1 MKMTE
6 KNKALKLVAL
16 LIAIVLWLYVGTQE
30 DPIAQHTYEVTVEVQ
45 NLPVDKTAALG
56 QETVQ
61 VRVMGRQDRLNALSG
76 SDFKAYVDLSDAAK
90 GESEVPVKVQLP
102 SEVYFARVEPQSV
115 DVLVSDRDGSNM
127 DVDIVTTG
135 TLPDG
140 ITIEDMSVSPKSVFV
155 TGDQDDLDRVDKV
168 GVAVDLSNVFDD
180 SKIEAEVEFYDVS
193 GNIIEDADLEALPG
207 TVTLTTKVSKSNIEK
222 SVPIQ
227 ANLVGQLPSGVQM
240 DSIDI
245 YPETAT
251 VSGAP
256 EELAKVDSV
265 ATEAIDISKITET
278 TQLTVKLA
286 GDTVS
291 DPKSVTVTLNVSSTE
306 DTESSGQS
314 YIKVVPVSL
323 SGAGANNVS
332 VDTQMVEISYHMEN
346 GYADAG
352 SSLNAYVN
360 IPDTLSAATTAQV
373 QVSNVDGL
381 VVDSITPS
389 TVTVYPNN
397 VYE

>member
-1 MKMTE
+1 M
-6 KNKALKLVAL
+6 
-16 LIAIVLWLYVGTQE
+16 
-30 DPIAQHTYEVTVEVQ
+30 
-45 NLPVDKTAALG
+45 
-56 QETVQ
+56 
-61 VRVMGRQDRLNALSG
+61 
-76 SDFKAYVDLSDAAK
+76 
-90 GESEVPVKVQLP
+90 
-102 SEVYFARVEPQSV
+102 
-115 DVLVSDRDGSNM
+115 
-127 DVDIVTTG
+127 
-135 TLPDG
+135 
-140 ITIEDMSVSPKSVFV
+140 
-155 TGDQDDLDRVDKV
+155 
-168 GVAVDLSNVFDD
+168 
-180 SKIEAEVEFYDVS
+180 
-193 GNIIEDADLEALPG
+193 
-207 TVTLTTKVSKSNIEK
+207 
-222 SVPIQ
+222 PIQ

-240 DSIDI
+240 DSVDI

-251 VSGAP
+251 VSGSP

>member
-76 SDFKAYVDLSDAAK
+76 SDFKAYVDLSDAEK
-90 GESEVPVKVQLP
+90 GESEAPVKVQLP

-140 ITIEDMSVSPKSVFV
+140 ITVEDMSVSPKSVFV

-180 SKIEAEVEFYDVS
+180 SKIEAKVEFYDVS
-193 GNIIEDADLEALPG
+193 GNVIEDADLEALPG
-207 TVTLTTKVSKSNIEK
+207 TVTLTTKVSKSNVDK

-240 DSIDI
+240 DSVDI

-251 VSGAP
+251 VSGSPDA
-256 EELAKVDSV
+256 LAKIDSV

-278 TQLTVKLA
+278 TQLTVNLV
-286 GDTVS
+286 GDAVS
-291 DPKSVTVTLNVSSTE
+291 DPKSVTVTLNVSSSE

-314 YIKVVPVSL
+314 YIKVVPVTL

-332 VDTQMVEISYHMEN
+332 IDTQMVEISYHMEK

-352 SSLNAYVN
+352 SSLNAYVY
-360 IPDTLSAATTAQV
+360 IPDALSAATTAQV

-389 TVTVYPNN
+389 TVTVSPNN

>member
-61 VRVMGRQDRLNALSG
+61 VRVMGRQDRLNALNG
-76 SDFKAYVDLSDAAK
+76 SDFKAYVDLSDAEK

-251 VSGAP
+251 VSGSP

-352 SSLNAYVN
+352 SSLNAYVY